1 MTKYG
6 ILYKPRTAIKAQTL
20 IDFVVECTVFKEEF
34 DEADAG
40 RKVKRQKKENEIIK
54 ESKWILFVD
63 GSSTETGTIAG
74 VYLEGPNKFSVEY
87 AYSLNFSASNYGLEY
102 EPLILGMKVAKEL

>member
-1 MTKYG
+1 LTKYG

-40 RKVKRQKKENEIIK
+40 RKVK
-54 ESKWILFVD
+54 
-63 GSSTETGTIAG
+63 
-74 VYLEGPNKFSVEY
+74 
-87 AYSLNFSASNYGLEY
+87 
-102 EPLILGMKVAKEL
+102 